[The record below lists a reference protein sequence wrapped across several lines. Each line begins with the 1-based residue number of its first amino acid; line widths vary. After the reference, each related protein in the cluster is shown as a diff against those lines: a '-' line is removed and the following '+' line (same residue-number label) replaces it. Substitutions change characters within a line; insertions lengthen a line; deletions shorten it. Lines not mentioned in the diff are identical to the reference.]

1 MPGRTD
7 VNTAF
12 NKDYSSNVFYNH
24 FSECYITIG
33 VGYLTASG
41 EFVNSDDMICFK
53 ITPDNYTKYF
63 GKTLKTSF
71 IASGFSGTPLVYIA
85 VSSTDNDNHSFYFSD
100 FKLVDNDDNSAELTG
115 IKGFLHSIRWDLVG
129 GVCDEEDC
137 PHSASDNPHL
147 SLTERMSSGF
157 ATMFQSIGN
166 KFEEG
171 STLNTWFNNL
181 SDTVG
186 SLDVSLSSLGDR
198 FQGFID
204 DLGENLSIDLDGFE
218 TSVTDWFEDL
228 QESWDIWIAAINQT
242 FDDVGESIT
251 TKFQEIG
258 DKFTEFFDKFKPRVA
273 VNLKWSRGNV
283 DVDSGEI
290 VDNIMHV
297 ITSDLFTV
305 LCYI

>member
-41 EFVNSDDMICFK
+41 EFILPEDMVCFK

-115 IKGFLHSIRWDLVG
+115 IKGFLHSIRWD
-129 GVCDEEDC
+129 
-137 PHSASDNPHL
+137 
-147 SLTERMSSGF
+147 
-157 ATMFQSIGN
+157 
-166 KFEEG
+166 
-171 STLNTWFNNL
+171 
-181 SDTVG
+181 
-186 SLDVSLSSLGDR
+186 
-198 FQGFID
+198 
-204 DLGENLSIDLDGFE
+204 
-218 TSVTDWFEDL
+218 
-228 QESWDIWIAAINQT
+228 
-242 FDDVGESIT
+242 
-251 TKFQEIG
+251 
-258 DKFTEFFDKFKPRVA
+258 
-273 VNLKWSRGNV
+273 
-283 DVDSGEI
+283 
-290 VDNIMHV
+290 
-297 ITSDLFTV
+297 
-305 LCYI
+305 